1 MHRSI
6 DKSKHLYVF
15 LISSIIF
22 LFGVLIGAQVEQL
35 RIESL
40 ENRFQEENIKYE
52 EIQAEIDY
60 INFLVDKETN
70 SNICP
75 TLTDSYLESV
85 KNLDDSVFSLENYK
99 STAEFKKE
107 EYESIK
113 TQYFNLEMRYYILA
127 EKINTLC
134 DNSFD
139 TILYFYGDNK
149 ECPEC
154 EDQGIYLDYVKK
166 KYQDEVMIFS
176 FDSQSSSDVVKIL
189 VTNNNVSIDNLPKI
203 VINGNHTLAFSDSE
217 TIEKYLIVAKKN

>member
-1 MHRSI
+1 MHRTI

-22 LFGVLIGAQVEQL
+22 LFGVLIGAQVEQF
-35 RIESL
+35 RIENL
-40 ENRFQEENIKYE
+40 ENRFQEENLKYE

-60 INFLVDKETN
+60 INFLVDKEDN
-70 SNICP
+70 SKICP
-75 TLTDSYLESV
+75 TLTDSYLKSV
-85 KNLDDSVFSLENYK
+85 KNLDESVFSLENYR
-99 STAEFKKE
+99 STAEFKTD

-127 EKINTLC
+127 EKINSLC

-176 FDSQSSSDVVKIL
+176 FDSQSSSDVVRIL
-189 VTNNNVSIDNLPKI
+189 VTNNNVTIDNLPRMI
-203 VINGNHTLAFSDSE
+203 INGNNTLSFSDSE
-217 TIEKYLIVAKKN
+217 TIESYLTTIKE